1 MGDASTTTPP
11 PLSIRTATVERITNE
26 TKIKATLALDVHPSA
41 APQVI
46 SVKTGIGF
54 LDHVSV
60 AVHFDREKDGLTME
74 RFIDA
79 SRTGETRRNVT
90 DNSLRWGSLDR

>member
-1 MGDASTTTPP
+1 MGDNTATIPP
-11 PLSIRTATVERITNE
+11 SIRAATVERITNE
-26 TKIKATLALDVHPSA
+26 TKIKATLSLDVHPTA

-60 AVHFDREKDGLTME
+60 
-74 RFIDA
+74 
-79 SRTGETRRNVT
+79 T
-90 DNSLRWGSLDR
+90 DLLRQV